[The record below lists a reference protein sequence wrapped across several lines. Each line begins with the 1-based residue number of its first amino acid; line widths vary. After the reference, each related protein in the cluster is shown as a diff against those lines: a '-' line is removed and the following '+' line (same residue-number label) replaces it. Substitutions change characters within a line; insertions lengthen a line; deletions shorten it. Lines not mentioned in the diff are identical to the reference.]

1 MSDGNG
7 GCGGAGATESEARR
21 RFLKLAGVTG
31 TAAGAAGIMGSNGVL
46 SALAQEGDGDGEGV
60 EIEDL
65 QGQMPIEDRYLR
77 IAVLATAK
85 AAQLHQNYFGEIGE
99 AEEKDS
105 QNLLTEVDTEAETLI
120 RDTIKEELGD
130 DFEDENHALYGEEQG
145 GQLEGGYVWIIDPL
159 DGTTNFSKGIP
170 HFGVNIAV
178 TKDGELYAGVMYYSL
193 RDEVYVAVRDEGAY
207 KFRSD
212 GYDLVAEDSKP
223 TELSVTDTEAIED
236 SFHGVG
242 FYLKETANDFDYMG
256 LWRYLFSYTQGTRLL
271 GAAAPDLAF
280 VSEGVFDT
288 VSVKDLKPVDVAPE
302 ALLVREAGGTVTDF
316 DGNADLDSILAGS
329 VVASNGKLHDDFF
342 DLLEDS
348 GKDWLTRPIDTLER

>member
-1 MSDGNG
+1 MSNGNG
-7 GCGGAGATESEARR
+7 GYERDSGTESEARR

-31 TAAGAAGIMGSNGVL
+31 AAGIVGSNGML
-46 SALAQEGDGDGEGV
+46 SALAQEGDDEGV
-60 EIEDL
+60 EIDDL
-65 QGQMPIEDRYLR
+65 QGQLPIEDRYLR

-85 AAQLHQNYFGEIGE
+85 AAQLHQNYYGEIGQ
-99 AEEKDS
+99 AEEKDP
-105 QNLLTEVDTEAETLI
+105 QNLLTQVDTEAETLI
-120 RDTIKEELGD
+120 RDTIREELGD

-159 DGTTNFSKGIP
+159 DGTTNFVKGIP
-170 HFGVNIAV
+170 HFGVNLAV
-178 TKDGELYAGVMYYSL
+178 TKDGELHAGVMYYSL
-193 RDEVYVAVRDEGAY
+193 WDEVYVAVRDEGAY

-212 GYDLVAEDSKP
+212 GYDLVAEDSEP
-223 TELSVTDTEAIED
+223 AELSVSDTEAVED

-242 FYLKETANDFDYMG
+242 FYSRATADDFDYMG
-256 LWRYLFSYTQGTRLL
+256 LWRYLFANTQGTRLL

-280 VSEGVFDT
+280 VAEGVFDT

-302 ALLVREAGGTVTDF
+302 ALIVREAGGTVTDF
-316 DGNADLDSILAGS
+316 EGNTDLDSILEGN
-329 VVASNGKLHDDFF
+329 VVASNGELHDDFF

>member
-1 MSDGNG
+1 MADGNG
-7 GCGGAGATESEARR
+7 GSERGSGTESEARR

-31 TAAGAAGIMGSNGVL
+31 GAAGAAGVVGSNGIL
-46 SALAQEGDGDGEGV
+46 SALAQESDGGV
-60 EIEDL
+60 EIDDL
-65 QGQMPIEDRYLR
+65 QGQLPIEDRYLR
-77 IAVLATAK
+77 IAVLAAAK
-85 AAQLHQNYFGEIGE
+85 AAQLHQNYYGEI
-99 AEEKDS
+99 AQAQEKDS
-105 QNLLTEVDTEAETLI
+105 QNLLTQVDTEAETVI
-120 RDTIKEELGD
+120 RETIREELGD

-159 DGTTNFSKGIP
+159 DGTTNFAKGIP

-178 TKDGELYAGVMYYSL
+178 TKGGELYAGVMYYSL
-193 RDEVYVAVRDEGAY
+193 RDEVYVAVKDEGAY

-212 GYDLVAEDSKP
+212 GYDLVAEDSEP
-223 TELSVTDTEAIED
+223 TELSVTDTEAVED

-242 FYLKETANDFDYMG
+242 FYLKETADDYGYMG

-280 VSEGVFDT
+280 VAEGVFDT

-316 DGNADLDSILAGS
+316 EGNTDLDSILEGS
-329 VVASNGKLHDDFF
+329 VVASNGRLHEDFF
-342 DLLEDS
+342 DLLEES